1 MTTQTFTG
9 TLVIVDCCTCAV
21 PFGMTEAMNK
31 ARRNDH
37 AWFYCPAGH
46 KQHYTGHSETEQLRA
61 RLRTAER
68 SEAFY
73 RDQAAAAR
81 RSAAAQ
87 KGQVTRIRNL
97 IAKGICPVSGCR
109 RNFTN
114 VREHMATE
122 HPDYHN
128 HEAAT
133 QGPALTAEPTREE
146 V

>member
-1 MTTQTFTG
+1 MTYTN
-9 TLVIVDCCTCAV
+9 TLTVVECCTCSV
-21 PFGMTEAMNK
+21 DFAMPVEMD
-31 ARRNDH
+31 RRRREDH
-37 AWFYCPAGH
+37 GWFFCPAGH

-73 RDQAAAAR
+73 RDQGASAR

-97 IAKGICPVSGCR
+97 IAKGICPVAGCR

-128 HEAAT
+128 HE
-133 QGPALTAEPTREE
+133 EVTR
-146 V
+146 